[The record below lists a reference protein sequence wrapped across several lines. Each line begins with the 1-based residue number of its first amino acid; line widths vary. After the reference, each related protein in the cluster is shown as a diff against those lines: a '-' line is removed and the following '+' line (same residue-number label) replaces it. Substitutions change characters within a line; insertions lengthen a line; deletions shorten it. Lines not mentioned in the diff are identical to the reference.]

1 MNFFF
6 TDVDL
11 VRMVS
16 YKKIKPRD
24 GFFEVFGRD
33 FDALRALDL
42 LVLGVRVLKD
52 GGVHEPMGE
61 TRYYVLQSL
70 PRNFKKPK

>member
-33 FDALRALDL
+33 FDSLCALDL
-42 LVLGVRVLKD
+42 FMLSVCVL
-52 GGVHEPMGE
+52 E
-61 TRYYVLQSL
+61 
-70 PRNFKKPK
+70 NI